1 MKTIIFK
8 SFVLEKSDA
17 EKIKEWNATHTKSI
31 TKLAKTI
38 GVSRQY
44 LYELMSG
51 KEKLSARLY
60 KKFVKLGI
68 FNEELL

>member
-17 EKIKEWNATHTKSI
+17 EKIKEWNAMHTKSI
-31 TKLAKTI
+31 TKLAKTLGI
-38 GVSRQY
+38 ARQY
-44 LYELMSG
+44 LYRLMNG

-60 KKFVKLGI
+60 KKMCKLGI

>member
-31 TKLAKTI
+31 TKLAKTLDI
-38 GVSRQY
+38 TRQF
-44 LYELMSG
+44 LYRLMNG
-51 KEKLSARLY
+51 KGKLSARLY
-60 KKFVKLGI
+60 KRMCKLGI